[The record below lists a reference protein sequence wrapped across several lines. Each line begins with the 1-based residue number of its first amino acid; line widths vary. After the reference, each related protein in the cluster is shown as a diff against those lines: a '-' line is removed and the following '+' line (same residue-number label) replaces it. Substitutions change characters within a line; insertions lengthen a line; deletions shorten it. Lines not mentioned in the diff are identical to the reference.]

1 MKKGLLVLWIILMA
15 FPAIAGWSRDS
26 DGNYGWMDGKENSAL
41 VTLLPF
47 LRTWGLVDA
56 ANGTDPAPGSYYATI
71 VFDDGYGVR
80 VSGDSVT
87 DKIWWDIDGC
97 MLNLEKIDVTV
108 DTLLFCADSDGVTKR
123 GSISDIYAGYVE
135 TDPVF
140 GAWLLGPPN
149 ISTFTN
155 DSGYITST
163 DGSGWV
169 DRGTY
174 IEQVTGSDEIAMR
187 QSGSGG
193 APTLGHVTIPWLSGD
208 TKTTLYV
215 GSSNINNNDVAIN
228 GVSYSNYGVYGLS
241 NTSHGVIGGST
252 DGVGV
257 EGSSGTNYGVYGKS
271 SSLYGVYGTGGT
283 IGVYGYSALSRGVC
297 GESTSAQGVYGIATS
312 GSAVYGAATTGKSG
326 YFYRNTTTSENP
338 VVDIVQ
344 DHATANTAAALR
356 VQQDSTGPIVELFD
370 GATSVAQFQDGGHLA
385 MGPGDL
391 SIMETTSITGDT
403 CLKMYQSSDD
413 GILDIYQN
421 NSVQHRLHGN
431 GTTVFNELASDVD
444 FRIESADDANMLYL
458 DAEQNGIALR
468 YTSVPSTTGSRED
481 VRLYTRYGS
490 SGQAPNDYSAY
501 VIETDA
507 YGFFQFLKPDGNNT
521 ETAVLFGR
529 PSAVYWGW
537 VHHWRDGSAREMV
550 AIAADSGNRKYYMDV
565 NGHYIHGL
573 DNAAG
578 SYYMRYNTGT
588 EEISYTTSA
597 RWHKDVLEEHW
608 KLTPEKMKKYLQIP
622 VSRAIYK
629 SDKQEI
635 ICCIADNVAAQLPE
649 LAIHEVIKCDVS
661 DDGNP
666 MHRRTVNKVT
676 ERWGGVKYEEFPLY
690 NLEILKQHEA
700 RITDLESQ
708 VAELRTL
715 IEGLVKD
722 NEALR
727 KRIDGHE

>member
-1 MKKGLLVLWIILMA
+1 MKKCLLVLSLIAMA
-15 FPAIAGWSRDS
+15 MPAMAGWSRDS

-41 VTLLPF
+41 ATLLPF
-47 LRTWGLVDA
+47 LRTWGKVDA
-56 ANGTDPAPGSYYATI
+56 ANGTDPEPGSYYATI

-80 VSGDSVT
+80 VSGDALM
-87 DKIWWDIDGC
+87 DKIWWDLDGC
-97 MLNLEKIDVTV
+97 MLNIDKFDVAA
-108 DTLLFCADSDGVTKR
+108 DTLVFCDATDGVTKQC
-123 GSISDIYAGYVE
+123 GLTDIYAGFVE
-135 TDPVF
+135 TDPIWK
-140 GAWLLGPPN
+140 AWLLGPPN

-208 TKTTLYV
+208 GSPTLYV
-215 GSSNINNNDVAIN
+215 GSNNANNNQIAIN
-228 GVSYSNYGVYGLS
+228 AVSTSGYGIYGLS
-241 NTSHGVIGGST
+241 VGSIGVRGYSTNSYGGQFISGNDTGVSGQSSTS
-252 DGVGV
+252 
-257 EGSSGTNYGVYGKS
+257 GKA
-271 SSLYGVYGTGGT
+271 
-283 IGVYGYSALSRGVC
+283 GVYGYNDLDGYGVH
-297 GESTSAQGVYGIATS
+297 GVSESGLA
-312 GSAVYGAATTGKSG
+312 G
-326 YFYRNTTTSENP
+326 YFYRNTRDIILP
-338 VVDIVQ
+338 VVSIIQ
-344 DHATANTAAALR
+344 DHATGNTGPALR
-356 VQQDSTGPIVELFD
+356 VQQDSTGAIAEFFD
-370 GATSVAQFQDGGHLA
+370 GATSIAQIQDGGHLA

-391 SIMETTSITGDT
+391 SIMETTSTTGDT

-431 GTTVFNELASDVD
+431 GTTVFNELSSDVD
-444 FRIESADDANMLYL
+444 FRIESDDDANMFYL

-468 YTSVPSTTGSRED
+468 YTSVPSTTPSGNED
-481 VRLYTRYGS
+481 VRLYFRNGA
-490 SGQAPNDYSAY
+490 SGVNPYDNSLLA
-501 VIETDA
+501 IETDA
-507 YGFFQFLKPDGNNT
+507 TAYIDFTKPNSNTT
-521 ETAVLFGR
+521 ETGILFSR
-529 PSAVYWGW
+529 PSASYWGW
-537 VHHWRDGSAREMV
+537 VHHYRDGAARETMKF
-550 AIAADSGNRKYYMDV
+550 AADGGNRTYYMDV

-578 SYYMRYNTGT
+578 TYNMRYNTGT

-629 SDKQEI
+629 SDQQEI

-649 LAIHEVIKCDVS
+649 LAIHEIIKIDVS

-666 MHRRTVNKVT
+666 LHRRTVNKAT

-690 NLEILKQHEA
+690 NFEVLKQHEA

-708 VAELRTL
+708 VAELRVL
-715 IEGLVKD
+715 IEGLVKE

-727 KRIDGHE
+727 ERIDGHE

>member
-97 MLNLEKIDVTV
+97 MLNIDKFDVAA
-108 DTLLFCADSDGVTKR
+108 DTLMFCDATDGVTKLCTVA
-123 GSISDIYAGYVE
+123 DIYAGYIE
-135 TDPVF
+135 SDPVF

-174 IEQVTGSDEIAMR
+174 IEQVTVSDEVAMR

-193 APTLGHVTIPWLSGD
+193 NPGNGHVQIPWLSGD

-215 GSSNINNNDVAIN
+215 GSSDGSNDDIAIM
-228 GVSYSNYGVYGLS
+228 GVSDSNYGI
-241 NTSHGVIGGST
+241 H
-252 DGVGV
+252 
-257 EGSSGTNYGVYGKS
+257 GKS
-271 SSLYGVYGTGGT
+271 KTLYGVYGESGL
-283 IGVYGYSALSRGVC
+283 IGVYGYAGTGRGVC
-297 GESTSAQGVYGIATS
+297 GEATSTQGVYGIATS
-312 GSAVYGAATTGKSG
+312 GDAIYGVATTGQSG
-326 YFYRNTTTSENP
+326 YFYRNTTTTANP
-338 VVDIVQ
+338 VVSIVQ
-344 DHATANTAAALR
+344 DHATGNTGPALR
-356 VQQDSTGPIVELFD
+356 VQQDSTGAIAEFFD

-391 SIMETTSITGDT
+391 SIMETTSTTGDT
-403 CLKMYQSSDD
+403 CIKMYQSSDD

-431 GTTVFNELASDVD
+431 GTTVFNELSSDVD
-444 FRIESADDANMLYL
+444 FRIESDDDANMFYL

-507 YGFFQFLKPDGNNT
+507 YGYFQFLKPDGNNT

-537 VHHWRDGSAREMV
+537 VHHWRDGSARETV

-715 IEGLVKD
+715 IEGLVKE

>member
-208 TKTTLYV
+208 GSPTLYV
-215 GSSNINNNDVAIN
+215 GSNDVNNNQIAIN
-228 GVSYSNYGVYGLS
+228 AVSTSSYGIYGLS
-241 NTSHGVIGGST
+241 VGSIGVRGYSTNSYGGQFISANNTGVSGQSNTS
-252 DGVGV
+252 
-257 EGSSGTNYGVYGKS
+257 GKA
-271 SSLYGVYGTGGT
+271 
-283 IGVYGYSALSRGVC
+283 GVYGYNNLDGYGVH
-297 GESTSAQGVYGIATS
+297 GVSESGL
-312 GSAVYGAATTGKSG
+312 SG
-326 YFYRNTTTSENP
+326 YFYRNTRGIVQP
-338 VVDIVQ
+338 VVSIIQ
-344 DHATANTAAALR
+344 DDSTDNTDTVLR
-356 VQQDSTGPIVELFD
+356 VQQDSTGAIAEFFD

-391 SIMETTSITGDT
+391 SIMETTSTTGDT
-403 CLKMYQSSDD
+403 CIKMYQSSDD

-431 GTTVFNELASDVD
+431 GTTVFNELSSDVD
-444 FRIESADDANMLYL
+444 FRIESDDDANMFYL

-501 VIETDA
+501 VIETNA
-507 YGFFQFLKPDGNNT
+507 YGYFQFLKPDSNNT

-537 VHHWRDGSAREMV
+537 VHHWRDGSARETV